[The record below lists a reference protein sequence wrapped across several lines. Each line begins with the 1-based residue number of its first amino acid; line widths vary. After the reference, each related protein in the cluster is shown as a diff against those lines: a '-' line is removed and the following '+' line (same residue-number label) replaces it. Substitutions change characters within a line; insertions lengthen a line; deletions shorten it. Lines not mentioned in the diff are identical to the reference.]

1 MVVERIKADKKIS
14 HIYKKTSRH
23 QLGLVFS
30 QLKEYEKFTKKYS
43 EASEEEI
50 LEIQSEIEL
59 LRKRMDQVNYRTIF
73 TESQQTGVDLIAG
86 MRKINPDE
94 DYRNIAEMAVAFH
107 LFRIS
112 STYISCDKTPLSW
125 WFGAFKNILA
135 ESTATGRG
143 YQKNH
148 MSLDSYKVCLIAWER
163 AKSSNDMKL
172 IRDYAVNEAKIKLDE
187 FEVSLTGLLKSS
199 YDSIGGAQLR
209 KEDYSF
215 TLEAKHN

>member
-1 MVVERIKADKKIS
+1 VVERIKADKKKS

-23 QLGLVFS
+23 QLGLAFS

-43 EASEEEI
+43 EASETELSLIQTEI
-50 LEIQSEIEL
+50 DL

-94 DYRNIAEMAVAFH
+94 DYLNIAEMSVAFH

-125 WFGAFKNILA
+125 WFGSFKNILA

-148 MSLDSYKVCLIAWER
+148 MSLDSYKVCLVAWER
-163 AKSSNDMKL
+163 AKISAEMKT
-172 IRDYAVNEAKIKLDE
+172 IRDYAINEANVDLDS
-187 FEVSLTGLLKSS
+187 FESSLTTMLRSS
-199 YDSIGGAQLR
+199 YDSIGSSQLR